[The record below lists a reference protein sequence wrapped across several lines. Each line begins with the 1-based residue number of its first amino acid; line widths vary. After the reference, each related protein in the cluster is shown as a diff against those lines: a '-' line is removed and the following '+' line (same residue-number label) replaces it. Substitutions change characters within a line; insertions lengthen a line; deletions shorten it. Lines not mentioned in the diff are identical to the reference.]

1 MQNWIESKSILL
13 SQIGVLVFAGLLAA
27 LDIGGWWIVHW
38 FASQRALSEGAARGV
53 LGVLLACSV
62 LGWLLLWAMWKLL
75 GNLKAGSIFSQE
87 NVRLLQ
93 RISVCCAGAAGLCVL
108 GCFFY
113 LPFLIAVAAAA
124 FMALIVRIVRNVF
137 QTALDMKAEL
147 DFTI

>member
-1 MQNWIESKSILL
+1 MQDWIESKSILL

-38 FASQRALSEGAARGV
+38 FASQRGLSETVARGI

-75 GNLKAGSIFSQE
+75 GHLKAGRIFTPE
-87 NVRLLQ
+87 NLRLLQ
-93 RISVCCAGAAGLCVL
+93 RISACCAGAAALCVL

-113 LPFLIAVAAAA
+113 LPFLVAVAAAA
-124 FMALIVRIVRNVF
+124 FMALIVRIVRNAF
-137 QTALDMKAEL
+137 QTALEMKAEL
-147 DFTI
+147 DFTV